1 MARKSSSPAPSDNLS
16 LDEALRRAR
25 AHWNAGQADQAEL
38 FCQRVLAVW
47 PGQADALHLMGV
59 MAHAYGNLDLAL
71 QHVRQAC
78 LAPRAPAL
86 YFSNLAEM
94 CRQRG
99 LLDEGEQA
107 GRRAVA
113 LESGLE
119 AAWNNLGIILQEAGK
134 LEESAACLERVV
146 ALKPDYVE
154 AHNNL
159 GNTYKRLGQLDKAA
173 ARYEHALALF
183 PNYAEAHSNLSHLL
197 NDLGRSD
204 EAAERARRAID
215 LNPRCADAYVNMA
228 GIEMARHRDDEALR
242 WLDSLLIA
250 VPGHAGGLVA
260 RAKCLKQSER
270 TEEALDCARRAVAVD
285 PHGADAY
292 NTLGE
297 ALQLAGRFDEALACF
312 DKAAQL
318 PGSVAETAVINRAS
332 LLAEIGRSG
341 EAAGLYEQVLTVNPR
356 NIPAWAGRVE
366 QKKYAAGDQDIARME
381 ALLAVGEVQR
391 LSDRISLHFS
401 LGKAYMDAGDSPR
414 SFHHLGEGN
423 RLKRATFSFDAES
436 TREWMGEVAN
446 TFSSSVLRTGKHV
459 GKHAGASSDLPVFV
473 LGMPRSGT
481 TLVEQILASHPQ
493 VHGAGELRALQT
505 LVDGIA
511 GYPAAIK
518 QVDPEELARLG
529 DAYLAQVVPLARGRR
544 HVVDKMPS
552 NFLHAGLIHL
562 ILPNARIIH
571 CRRDPVD
578 TCLSC
583 YTKLFAAE
591 QRFAYDLAEL
601 GAFHRDYQALTAHWR
616 KVLPTDCFLEVEYE
630 AVVDDL
636 EGQARRLLDFLG
648 LPWDEACLSFH
659 QTMRPVRTASLN
671 QVRQPIYKTS
681 AGRWRQH
688 ADHLQPLLQALGIAA
703 PQ

>member
-1 MARKSSSPAPSDNLS
+1 MARKPASPAPSDDLS
-16 LDEALRRAR
+16 IDEALRRAH

-38 FCQRVLAVW
+38 LCQRVLAVW

-78 LAPRAPAL
+78 RAPRAPAL

-107 GRRAVA
+107 GRRATA
-113 LESGLE
+113 LEPGLA

-146 ALKPDYVE
+146 ALQPDYVE

-159 GNTYKRLGQLDKAA
+159 GNTYKRMGRLDKAA

-183 PNYAEAHSNLSHLL
+183 PNYAEAHSNLSLLL
-197 NDLGRSD
+197 NDLGRHD

-215 LNPRCADAYVNMA
+215 LNPRCADAYVNLA
-228 GIEMARHRDDEALR
+228 SAEMARHRPGEALR
-242 WLDSLLIA
+242 WLESLLA
-250 VPGHAGGLVA
+250 SAPEHGGGLA
-260 RAKCLKQSER
+260 AKAKCLNQLER
-270 TEEALDCARRAVAVD
+270 RQEALDCAQRAVTVV
-285 PHGADAY
+285 PYSADAH

-297 ALQLAGRFDEALACF
+297 ALQAADRFDEALACF
-312 DKAAQL
+312 DRAAQL
-318 PGSVAETAVINRAS
+318 PGTMAEAAALNRAS
-332 LLAEIGRSG
+332 LLAEIGRSD
-341 EAAGLYEQVLTVNPR
+341 EAAAIHEQILAANPR
-356 NIPAWAGRVE
+356 NAAAWAGRVE
-366 QKKYAAGDQDIARME
+366 HKKYGAGDPEIARME
-381 ALLAVGEVQR
+381 ALLASGEVQG
-391 LSDRISLHFS
+391 LNERISLHFS
-401 LGKAYMDAGDSPR
+401 LGKAYMDGGDSPR
-414 SFHHLGEGN
+414 AFHHLGEGN
-423 RLKRATFSFDAES
+423 RLKRATFAFDAED
-436 TREWMGEVAN
+436 TGRWMDGIAE
-446 TFSSSVLRTGKHV
+446 TFSSSLLQKFQNL
-459 GKHAGASSDLPVFV
+459 GAPSDLPVFV

-481 TLVEQILASHPQ
+481 TLVEQILASHHH
-493 VHGAGELRALQT
+493 VHGAGELRALQS

-511 GYPAAIK
+511 DYPATAG
-518 QVDPEELARLG
+518 QASPEGLAQLG
-529 DAYLAQVVPLARGRR
+529 GAYLARVAPLAQGRR
-544 HVVDKMPS
+544 HVVDKMPT
-552 NFLHAGLIHL
+552 NFLHAGLIRL

-601 GAFHRDYQALTAHWR
+601 GTFHRHYQALTAHWR
-616 KVLPTDCFLEVEYE
+616 EVLPQDRFIEVEYE
-630 AVVDDL
+630 ALVEDL
-636 EGQARRLLDFLG
+636 EGQARRMVDFLG
-648 LPWDEACLSFH
+648 LPWDESCLSFH
-659 QTMRPVRTASLN
+659 RTQRPVRTASAN
-671 QVRQPIYKTS
+671 QVRQPIYRTS
-681 AGRWRQH
+681 AGRWRKH
-688 ADHLQPLLQALGIAA
+688 AEHLQPLLQALGIAA